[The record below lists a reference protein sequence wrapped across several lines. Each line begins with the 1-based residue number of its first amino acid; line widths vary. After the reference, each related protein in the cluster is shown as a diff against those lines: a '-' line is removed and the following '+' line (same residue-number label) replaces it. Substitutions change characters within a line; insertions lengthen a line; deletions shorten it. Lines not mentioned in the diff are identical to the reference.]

1 MAEIGGFGLVRH
13 LRADASSHIL
23 MFRNARL
30 LRNGR
35 GLAFWFS
42 PFAVSLAEVPL
53 DDREVA
59 LAVHARSAD
68 FQDVVVQGSLTY
80 RVSDPVKTAAR
91 VDFSIDPRRGVYV
104 RQPLEQLGLMLTQL
118 AQQHAHSHVQD
129 VALRELVL
137 RGHDAVR
144 ASVEEGLRHAS
155 LLADLGLELVAV
167 HVVSVK
173 PAPEVERALEAPMRE
188 RIQEEADE
196 ATFRRRAQAVDKER
210 AIQENEMQNQI
221 ELARREQQ
229 LIDQRGQ
236 NASREAAEKAQVERI
251 GSEAQAE
258 RTRIA
263 ADAQAAGIRA
273 VDGARMALE
282 RERVEAYRTMSP
294 AVLAALAAQELAGKL
309 HRIEHLNITPDL
321 LGPLLGNLI
330 DSSTRT
336 MPRPEAREEGR

>member
-1 MAEIGGFGLVRH
+1 
-13 LRADASSHIL
+13 
-23 MFRNARL
+23 
-30 LRNGR
+30 
-35 GLAFWFS
+35 
-42 PFAVSLAEVPL
+42 
-53 DDREVA
+53 
-59 LAVHARSAD
+59 
-68 FQDVVVQGSLTY
+68 
-80 RVSDPVKTAAR
+80 
-91 VDFSIDPRRGVYV
+91 
-104 RQPLEQLGLMLTQL
+104 LEKLGLMLTQL
-118 AQQHAHSHVQD
+118 AQQRAHSYVQD
-129 VALRELVL
+129 AALRDLVV

-144 ASVEEGLRHAS
+144 AAIEDGLRRAP

-173 PAPEVERALEAPMRE
+173 PAAEVERALEAPMRE

-236 NASREAAEKAQVERI
+236 NARREATEKAETERI

-273 VDGARMALE
+273 VEGARMTLE
-282 RERVEAYRTMSP
+282 RERVDVYRTMSP

-309 HRIEHLNITPDL
+309 QRIEHLNITPDL
-321 LGPLLGNLI
+321 LGPILSNFLDG
-330 DSSTRT
+330 SKRVAA
-336 MPRPEAREEGR
+336 RPEAGEEGR